1 MADNETIADIIAAKR
16 RLAAEM
22 EKALGDQH
30 ASVEML
36 KDDADRIEAAHKRE
50 LSKNVSKNGADFGQ
64 LGGAAKLREA
74 VDAIISGYEKSDLC
88 DMNYGEWC
96 HDSANICVN
105 VPLCKAIHEARTAL
119 AAPARNCDKYATVKE
134 ATEAFARERQDM
146 PHPCPDFTFSRWLL
160 TPVKKEGGA
169 K

>member
-50 LSKNVSKNGADFGQ
+50 LSKHVSKNGADFGQ

-74 VDAIISGYEKSDLC
+74 VDAIISGIS
-88 DMNYGEWC
+88 
-96 HDSANICVN
+96 S
-105 VPLCKAIHEARTAL
+105 
-119 AAPARNCDKYATVKE
+119 
-134 ATEAFARERQDM
+134 
-146 PHPCPDFTFSRWLL
+146 S
-160 TPVKKEGGA
+160 
-169 K
+169 